1 MTFPFTV
8 FDIIDEKLMPLLPV
22 SVKSVLL
29 FCILSVNRNLLIRS
43 FSTKS
48 NLLIFYLLQR

>member
-8 FDIIDEKLMPLLPV
+8 FDIIDEKLMPLLLV